1 MLKFI
6 DPEKSY
12 LEEIINS
19 IADPIFVKDEQH
31 RWVFFNNAFCTLIGH
46 TREELMG
53 KTDYDFFPAE
63 ESQVFW
69 EKDELVFKNTDKNI
83 NEEKITGSDGKTHTI
98 VTKKMLYMDL
108 EGHKFIVGIIRDVTE
123 QKILEEQLRVRISDL
138 EKINSELTK
147 EIEIL
152 KNK

>member
-6 DPEKSY
+6 DPDKSY

-31 RWVFFNNAFCTLIGH
+31 RWVFFNTAFCTLIGH

-53 KTDYDFFPAE
+53 KTDYDFFPAS

-69 EKDELVFKNTDKNI
+69 EKDELVFKNADRNI
-83 NEEKITGSDGKTHTI
+83 NEEKITGADGKTHTI
-98 VTKKMLYMDL
+98 VTKKMLYMDG
-108 EGHKFIVGIIRDVTE
+108 EGHKFIVGIIRDITE
-123 QKILEEQLRVRISDL
+123 QKDIEEQLRLRISEL
-138 EKINSELTK
+138 EKTNSMLTD
-147 EIEIL
+147 EVNSL
-152 KNK
+152 KK